1 MKIDLGGKIAVV
13 TGASGGIGKAIAKA
27 YLENFATVVIAD
39 IADGPG
45 EQAVEQMSAIGP
57 CRYVHADVTSRKQ
70 VDQLIQK
77 VVDEFGKIDI
87 FVNNAGVNVSGDDN
101 RMDIDAFSQEN
112 WDKLLEVNLTGV
124 FYCSQAV
131 SRVMIQHK
139 GGRIINIGSV
149 LGNIPARRQIGFIA
163 AKGGVHNMT
172 KAMALELAKH
182 GIVVNGIAPGSIA
195 IDKNLF
201 ESEDAEMAALCER
214 MLSHVP
220 LARFGKVED
229 IANAALF
236 LSSEE
241 SNYITGHIL
250 VVDGG
255 WTAGYARDF

>member
-27 YLENFATVVIAD
+27 YLQNSATVVIAD

-45 EQAVEQMSAIGP
+45 EQAVEQMSALGP
-57 CRYVHADVTSRKQ
+57 CRYVHTDVTSREQ

-87 FVNNAGVNVSGDDN
+87 FVNNAGINVASDGD
-101 RMDIDAFSQEN
+101 RVDIDTFSQEN

-131 SRVMIQHK
+131 SRVMIQQK

-172 KAMALELAKH
+172 KAMALELAQH

-201 ESEDAEMAALCER
+201 SSEDAEMAALCER

-236 LSSEE
+236 LSGEE